1 MHICA
6 RVGSAALL
14 SLVVMACGGEN
25 EAHTPVAAVPLSGTV
40 RGQPFTAVSA
50 IAYGFE
56 DPDVPDNTLIQ
67 ISEAQLDC
75 GDLGALTEGRRD
87 FTLAGPWTVHTEP
100 LSLQNILSAVV
111 YRNGQPDSSLVVS
124 GLVEF
129 VETPPEVG
137 ALGKVRLRGISSQVS
152 VEGEVSV
159 KFCGSTVPGVGG
171 R

>member
-1 MHICA
+1 MHISS
-6 RVGSAALL
+6 RVGPTALL
-14 SLVVMACGGEN
+14 SLLVMACGGED

-40 RGQPFTAVSA
+40 HGQPFTAVSA

-56 DPDVPDNTLIQ
+56 DPGVPDNTLIQ
-67 ISEAQLDC
+67 ISEARLDC

-111 YRNGQPDSSLVVS
+111 YRNGKPDSSLVVS

-159 KFCGSTVPGVGG
+159 KFCGQAPGEGG
-171 R
+171 G